1 MTVERL
7 DRKQR
12 TVAALDAMV
21 ALGESIGLVSLARD
35 IREIRLPKFNEERL
49 SMVVLG
55 EFNHGKSTFLN
66 AILGHSLL
74 PVGATPTTGAL
85 CQLQYGD
92 EFSAEAIFLSGNRQP
107 IALSGLDGW
116 LRGHAPIPAGESLD
130 RVVVHTPS
138 AFLQDRLTVVDTPG
152 VNDLS
157 LQRAD
162 ITDGYVPRADAIVF
176 LLDATQV
183 LTSSERA
190 FLSQHG
196 LRAYRHRLV
205 FAVTKSDLLDEV
217 EQIEV
222 ETFARRELATLIPE
236 PTLFFI
242 SAKRA
247 LAGDRVGSGLDALS
261 QHLQHLFTSGRQQLL
276 LDNALDDAE
285 RISRFLRQGLSMRK
299 ASLGLSREALL
310 ARRRKAEGE
319 LDEGR
324 RALERAATTLRDET
338 GVLKARVRQN
348 VDTIVQQL
356 CSQLPGD
363 LQRADAIDIER
374 HLGPFLEDTFRAFI
388 EYETELLGEGLH
400 STAENVIS
408 AASEKLDETARAV
421 VEAMGH
427 ARDALP
433 IEAPTLGAEASVFAL
448 GALGT
453 TALLFVSTL
462 MGGVVALATPAVAAI
477 ARARAAEK
485 ARGEAIEKVPGW
497 IRSLGGEIEPR
508 LLSVI
513 DDFAS
518 RMSAFIDEA
527 GAALARGIAE
537 VLDRALADLDAGK
550 STDATNAQILELQTR
565 LRQVE
570 ESLIE
575 IRQSRDNREAPAYWP
590 T

>member
-1 MTVERL
+1 MTSELL
-7 DRKQR
+7 DRKER
-12 TVAALDAMV
+12 TVAALDALC
-21 ALGESIGLVSLARD
+21 AIGESIGLVSMARD
-35 IREIRLPKFNEERL
+35 IRDIRLPKFKEERL

-66 AILGHSLL
+66 AILGQSLL
-74 PVGATPTTGAL
+74 PVGATPTTGAI

-92 EFSAEAIFLSGNRQP
+92 EFSAEAIFGSGIRQP
-107 IALSGLDGW
+107 ISLSGLDGW
-116 LRGHAPIPAGESLD
+116 LRGHAPIPAGEVLD

-138 AFLQDRLTVVDTPG
+138 AFLKDRLTVVDTPG

-183 LTSSERA
+183 LTASERA

-196 LRAYRHRLV
+196 LRVYRHRLV
-205 FAVTKSDLLDEV
+205 FVIAKSDLLDEN
-217 EQIEV
+217 EHREV
-222 ETFARRELATLIPE
+222 ETFARQELGALIPE
-236 PTLFFI
+236 PTLFFV

-247 LAGDRVGSGLDALS
+247 LAGDRAGSGLDALTA
-261 QHLQHLFTSGRQQLL
+261 HLRHLLTAQRQQLL
-276 LDNALDDAE
+276 LDNALEDAE

-310 ARRRKAEGE
+310 ARRKKAEGE

-324 RALERAATTLRDET
+324 RALDRAANTLRDET
-338 GVLKARVRQN
+338 GVLKARVREN
-348 VDTIVQQL
+348 VSRVVQQL
-356 CSQLPGD
+356 CTQLPGD
-363 LQRADAIDIER
+363 LQRADAIDIE
-374 HLGPFLEDTFRAFI
+374 HYLGPFLEDTFRTFI
-388 EYETELLGEGLH
+388 EYETEQLGQGLQ
-400 STAENVIS
+400 STAENVIA

-433 IEAPTLGAEASVFAL
+433 IEAPSLGAEASVFAL

-497 IRSLGGEIEPR
+497 IRSLGAEIEPR

-513 DDFAS
+513 DDFTN

-537 VLDRALADLDAGK
+537 VLDRTIADLGTGK
-550 STDATNAQILELQTR
+550 STEGINAQMLELQTR

-575 IRQSRDNREAPAYWP
+575 IRQSREAISG
-590 T
+590 